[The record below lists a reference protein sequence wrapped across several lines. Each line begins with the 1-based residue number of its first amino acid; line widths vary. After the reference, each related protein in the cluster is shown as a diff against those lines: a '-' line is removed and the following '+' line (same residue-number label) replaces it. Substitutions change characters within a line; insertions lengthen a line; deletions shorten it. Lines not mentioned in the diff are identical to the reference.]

1 MMQQKK
7 KKKKKRQSS
16 TKGKDKISKYW
27 ADQKVRKNS
36 NSVAIP
42 ELNKATQLAI
52 RSVVVLGISNRIMD
66 LSNNKH
72 NINLTRLVKSGA
84 KSKNVKFCRYK
95 TKVSSPL
102 LSSQS
107 AVAWSKLHK
116 PHHYME
122 INTGF
127 SQTDFIRSLLI

>member
-1 MMQQKK
+1 MIWVTD
-7 KKKKKRQSS
+7 RQPS
-16 TKGKDKISKYW
+16 TEGKDTISKYQ
-27 ADQKVRKNS
+27 ADQKVWKNS
-36 NSVAIP
+36 KFLAIP

-52 RSVVVLGISNRIMD
+52 RAVVVLGISNRIMD
-66 LSNNKH
+66 FCNNKH

-116 PHHYME
+116 PHHYIK

-127 SQTDFIRSLLI
+127 S